1 LPLHRARPIFRRK
14 ITQLMEISMSLLL
27 GDTAP
32 DFDAETTQGKI
43 SFHDW
48 AGDDWVVFFSH
59 PADFTPVCTTE
70 LGFTAKLK
78 DELAARGAKALVISV
93 DSVEDHKKWIEDIE
107 ETQGASVS
115 FPIIADTEKKIA
127 TLYNMIHPK
136 ADPKV
141 TVRAVYVID
150 PNKKIRASIIYPP
163 SAGRNFNEI
172 LRLIDS
178 MQLTDGYKVATPVNW
193 QQGEDVIIVPSVS
206 DEDADKLFPKGYT
219 TVKPYLR
226 VTPQPNK

>member
-1 LPLHRARPIFRRK
+1 
-14 ITQLMEISMSLLL
+14 MSLLI

-32 DFDAETTQGKI
+32 DFEADTTSGPI
-43 SFHDW
+43 RFHDW
-48 AGDDWVVFFSH
+48 VGDDWVVFFSH

-70 LGFTAKLK
+70 LGYTAKLK

-93 DSVEDHKKWIEDIE
+93 DSVEDHKAWISDIE
-107 ETQGASVS
+107 ETQNAKVD
-115 FPIIADTEKKIA
+115 FPIIADPEKKVA
-127 TLYNMIHPK
+127 TLYNMIHPN
-136 ADPKV
+136 ADAKV

-163 SAGRNFNEI
+163 SAGRNFDEI

-178 MQLTDGYKVATPVNW
+178 LQLTDNHKVATPVNW
-193 QQGEDVIIVPSVS
+193 QSGEDVIIVPSLTDP
-206 DEDADKLFPKGYT
+206 DEIARLFPKGYT
-219 TVKPYLR
+219 EIKPYLR